1 MKRIREENMKRTM
14 IVVMVLFFGIGF
26 SVCKKENNS
35 DLVTEGN
42 KGFKN
47 MISIV
52 EIPVTNL
59 SRAIAFYQT
68 ILGVNIDK
76 MAMGDTEMGVLP
88 ATEGSVNVVLVKG
101 KDYIPTNNG
110 VLIYLDMGNDLQ
122 PALEKVEKNG
132 GKVLLPKTEISP
144 EMGYYAMF
152 VDSEGNKIGMHS
164 HR

>member
-1 MKRIREENMKRTM
+1 MKKVILL
-14 IVVMVLFFGIGF
+14 VVVFVFLLCN
-26 SVCKKENNS
+26 CKKETSMDVSLSNLEINAEQS
-35 DLVTEGN
+35 G
-42 KGFKN
+42 KQMKN
-47 MISIV
+47 TISIV
-52 EIPVTNL
+52 EIPVSDL
-59 SRAIAFYQT
+59 SRAVSFYQA
-68 ILGVNIDK
+68 ILSVSIER
-76 MAMGDTEMGVLP
+76 MTMGDTEMGVLP

-110 VLIYLDMGNDLQ
+110 VLIYLNIGNDLQ

-164 HR
+164 HP